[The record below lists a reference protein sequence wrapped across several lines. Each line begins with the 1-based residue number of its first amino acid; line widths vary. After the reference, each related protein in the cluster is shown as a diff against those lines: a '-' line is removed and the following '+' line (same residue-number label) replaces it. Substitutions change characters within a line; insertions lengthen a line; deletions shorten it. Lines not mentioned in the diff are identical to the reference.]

1 MCGIAGIF
9 ALGDRPI
16 PPVLGAMNQE
26 MTHRGPDDSGEHYG
40 PGLGL
45 AMRRLSI
52 IGVGNGHQPLFNETR
67 ELALVFNGELYNY
80 QGLKNDLLE
89 RGHRFSSD
97 SDAEVPLHLYEE
109 LGLAMVEELE
119 GMYAFALFDQRR
131 GRLLIVRDRVG
142 KKPLYW
148 AKSQGFLLFA
158 SEIKALHAT
167 GLMAKKV
174 ETEALGSYLECG
186 YVVGRETL
194 FRGIHKLPAGALLE
208 AEGQRIEERRY
219 WDFPAPVEEPV
230 ALSLDEAA
238 EQLRGQLRR
247 GVEKRLMSEVPLGAF
262 LSGGVDSSA
271 VVGLMKE
278 ATGQPF
284 HTFCIGF
291 EESQLDEWP
300 NARRAAEIFGLE
312 DHYHELVLEGCSP
325 ALLKAVSFHNDEPAG
340 DPAAIPTYGLS
351 KIARRYITVVLTG
364 EGGDELFA
372 GYRHHQHAERL
383 SRLDRLPGIRPL
395 LGALSRF
402 ESRIPSRQRKRLWI
416 AGLPAEQRSRAW
428 LALWTDRELQCLLR
442 PSLRPASRPEA
453 LAEPYRELFEQT
465 ASWHPL
471 ARLLYVDSRTT
482 LADGLLMKVDKMT
495 MAASLEGRCPL
506 LDLSLIETAAVL
518 PTSFKLHHGT
528 PRRVLRKA
536 LAPIVPKAILE
547 QEKRGFDVPL
557 ATWLRGDLSS
567 FVRRALLAPEAAIHE
582 LIEPSALTELH
593 RGFEARPDD
602 DLLARQLWR
611 LLNLAVWLELHWPSG
626 QLPELAD
633 APLEDAMRHF
643 RERPRTSGSQPARA
657 AERS

>member
-16 PPVLGAMNQE
+16 PSMLAAMNRE

-40 PGLGL
+40 PGVGL

-52 IGVGNGHQPLFNETR
+52 IGVGNGHQPLFNETG

-80 QGLKNDLLE
+80 QDLKADLLE
-89 RGHRFSSD
+89 RGHCFSSD

-109 LGLAMVEELE
+109 RGLAMVEELE

-131 GRLLIVRDRVG
+131 GRLLLVRDRVG

-148 AKSQGFLLFA
+148 TRTDGLLLFA
-158 SEIKALHAT
+158 SEIKAIHAT
-167 GLMAKKV
+167 GLVAKEV
-174 ETEALGSYLECG
+174 ETRALGSYLECG

-208 AEGQRIEERRY
+208 AEGKRVEERRY
-219 WDFPAPVEEPV
+219 WDFPAPVEDSDAP
-230 ALSLDEAA
+230 SLDEAA
-238 EQLRGQLRR
+238 ERLRSHLRR

-278 ATGQPF
+278 AMDEPF

-291 EESQLDEWP
+291 QESQLDEWP

-312 DHYHELVLEGCSP
+312 EHYHELVLEGCSA
-325 ALLKAVSFHNDEPAG
+325 ALLKAVNVHNDEPAG
-340 DPAAIPTYGLS
+340 DPAAIPTFGLS
-351 KIARRYITVVLTG
+351 KIARQYITVVLTG

-383 SRLDRLPGIRPL
+383 SRLDHLPGGRAL
-395 LGALSRF
+395 LRGLARF
-402 ESRIPSRQRKRLWI
+402 EDRIPTRQRKRLWI

-428 LALWTDRELQCLLR
+428 LALWTDRQLQRLLR
-442 PSLRPASRPEA
+442 PSLRPTNRPEA
-453 LAEPYRELFEQT
+453 LAEPFRELFEET
-465 ASWHPL
+465 ADWHPL
-471 ARLLYVDSRTT
+471 AHLLYVDSRTT

-506 LDLSLIETAAVL
+506 LDLSLIETAAAL
-518 PTSFKLHHGT
+518 PTSYKLHQGT
-528 PRRVLRKA
+528 SRRVLRKA
-536 LAPIVPKAILE
+536 LAPIVPRAILE
-547 QEKRGFDVPL
+547 QKKRGFDVPL
-557 ATWLRGDLSS
+557 GTWLRGELSS
-567 FVRRALLAPEAAIHE
+567 FVRQALLAPDAAISE
-582 LIEPSALTELH
+582 LIEPSAVAELH
-593 RGFEARPDD
+593 RSFETHPDD

-626 QLPELAD
+626 RLPELAE
-633 APLEDAMRHF
+633 APIENAMQHF
-643 RERPRTSGSQPARA
+643 RERSRRSSST
-657 AERS
+657 AERT